1 MNTKG
6 QNMSRI
12 IDLHHLTL
20 NEAKVKLDA
29 FMNSL
34 PNGIFEVVVIHGY
47 REGTV
52 LKSFVSK
59 YKHPKIKQ
67 KIKTLN
73 KGETIFLCN
82 MM

>member
-6 QNMSRI
+6 QNMNKV

-20 NEAKVKLDA
+20 NEAKVQLDA
-29 FMNSL
+29 YMNNL
-34 PNGIFEVVVIHGY
+34 PNGILEVVVIHGY

-82 MM
+82 IM

>member
-1 MNTKG
+1 MSTKG
-6 QNMSRI
+6 LNMNRI

-20 NEAKVKLDA
+20 SEAKVQLDA
-29 FMNSL
+29 YMNNL
-34 PNGIFEVVVIHGY
+34 PNGIFDVVVIHGY

-52 LKSFVSK
+52 LKTFVSK
-59 YKHPKIKQ
+59 YKHPRIKQ

-82 MM
+82 AM

>member
-1 MNTKG
+1 MN
-6 QNMSRI
+6 RV
-12 IDLHHLTL
+12 IDLHNLTL
-20 NEAKVKLDA
+20 REAKVQLDA
-29 FMNSL
+29 FMSNL
-34 PNGIFEVVVIHGY
+34 PNNVFEVVVIHGY

-52 LKSFVSK
+52 LKNFVSK

-82 MM
+82 VL